1 MNFLHFFKNIFIN
14 HSKISPPYEKL
25 TDSFADT
32 LAIDFKRAATEVIY
46 IELQKVEEKYL
57 SSILR
62 QSYFPIEALA
72 FHPIGH
78 TTAIELEEFFRVHSE
93 IDPHFE
99 SNFFK
104 NILQKEYRSN
114 QGSLVILPKNINPLI
129 QPNEASLDN
138 FTNEEAYQITLR
150 GNKKRFTASVKLG
163 PPKQRMELNLDVKKF
178 KKETSIFFGRS
189 NSSPITSSFKLGNI
203 STHTTKVLQEVMLAI
218 QVFDANGQTSLIEVL
233 PFIIGREEPTAGET
247 LKKISI
253 NGMYLSRKQLIIFQL
268 NDIVYAFVPN
278 EAKLCAVINSNEI
291 LKNLQLIEIGT
302 QEITLIF
309 GQTPETN
316 QITVDKNQPQLYP
329 SITIRKINS
338 SELIGNNKT
347 PIPSVSK

>member
-1 MNFLHFFKNIFIN
+1 
-14 HSKISPPYEKL
+14 
-25 TDSFADT
+25 
-32 LAIDFKRAATEVIY
+32 
-46 IELQKVEEKYL
+46 
-57 SSILR
+57 
-62 QSYFPIEALA
+62 
-72 FHPIGH
+72 
-78 TTAIELEEFFRVHSE
+78 
-93 IDPHFE
+93 
-99 SNFFK
+99 
-104 NILQKEYRSN
+104 
-114 QGSLVILPKNINPLI
+114 
-129 QPNEASLDN
+129 
-138 FTNEEAYQITLR
+138 
-150 GNKKRFTASVKLG
+150 
-163 PPKQRMELNLDVKKF
+163 MELNLDVKKF

-203 STHTTKVLQEVMLAI
+203 STNTTKVLQEVMLAI